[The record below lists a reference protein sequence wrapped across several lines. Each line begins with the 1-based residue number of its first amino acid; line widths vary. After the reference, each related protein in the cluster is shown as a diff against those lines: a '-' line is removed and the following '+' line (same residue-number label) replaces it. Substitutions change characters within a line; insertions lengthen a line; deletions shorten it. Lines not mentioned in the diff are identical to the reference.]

1 LYNSRIQERK
11 LYELWKK
18 SRLYIRRLGH
28 RIVCYALLPY
38 LSFLMPTPSSTTP
51 FVETL
56 IALRDL
62 YLAAILTTPQ
72 QASYAREQLNHIN
85 ALLIDQGMPLEAGSL
100 FPPAHQPS
108 AGQNSPAPVVADPI
122 EEKPTPSAKPPHT
135 KSRKAVGKTPA
146 IANPTRSTTPIQA
159 QPGKSSRE
167 TILVLLPEFTGMSKT
182 AAVAQVIADHSGQ
195 TLHLDD
201 IIRLLHGTLD
211 EFALREERKRMRTIL
226 WQGVERQR
234 WERVKGKDAH
244 YTLSNKLL
252 SSATRSKGKSP
263 GKPAPAQSLP
273 SQRKQTGKVKS
284 EPIPVISGS
293 LMGAVEKVLAD
304 NRGIPMRAEAIAEV
318 LYGKLSP
325 ARFLEVKK
333 QISDRL
339 AKGVKTQRW
348 QRVSKQVGVY
358 VLP

>member
-1 LYNSRIQERK
+1 
-11 LYELWKK
+11 
-18 SRLYIRRLGH
+18 
-28 RIVCYALLPY
+28 
-38 LSFLMPTPSSTTP
+38 MPTLSDTTP

-56 IALRDL
+56 IALRDR
-62 YLAAILTTPQ
+62 YLAAILTAPQ
-72 QASYAREQLNHIN
+72 QASHAREQLNHIN
-85 ALLIDQGMPLEAGSL
+85 ALLIDQGMLPDALSSS
-100 FPPAHQPS
+100 PPVHLPSAHQD
-108 AGQNSPAPVVADPI
+108 SPALADPI
-122 EEKPTPSAKPPHT
+122 DEKYTLSTKTRRASTRRTVAKM
-135 KSRKAVGKTPA
+135 PA
-146 IANPTRSTTPIQA
+146 IVNQTRSTTPTQA
-159 QPGKSSRE
+159 QPGRSSRE
-167 TILVLLPEFTGMSKT
+167 TILTVLPEFTGMSKT

-244 YTLSNKLL
+244 YTSSNKLL
-252 SSATRSKGKSP
+252 SSTTPSKGKSP
-263 GKPAPAQSLP
+263 GKPVPAQSTP
-273 SQRKQTGKVKS
+273 AQPERSGKAGKS
-284 EPIPVISGS
+284 KPTPVISGS
-293 LMGAVEKVLAD
+293 LMGAVEQVLAD

-348 QRVSKQVGVY
+348 QRVPRQVGVY
-358 VLP
+358 VYP